1 VSAGV
6 CTAGRADGCGFVT
19 ARPFVAAGCA
29 SAEIA
34 VVTIIKA
41 AAIVARMTA
50 FVSVETAL
58 ESWSDAFSSRE
69 PDSTSLENAIL
80 KHICVAGNSGY
91 RFRPVCGAGSRYE
104 NDRDD
109 AERRRT

>member
-1 VSAGV
+1 VL
-6 CTAGRADGCGFVT
+6 
-19 ARPFVAAGCA
+19 AGCA
-29 SAEIA
+29 SADIA
-34 VVTIIKA
+34 VVTIINA

-58 ESWSDAFSSRE
+58 ESWSDTFSSRE

-80 KHICVAGNSGY
+80 KHICAAGNSGLGFGP
-91 RFRPVCGAGSRYE
+91 RRGAGSRCE